1 MKHLHFWLIGWL
13 ALAATACNDDFDFI
27 TDGNFQLEFSTDTL
41 RFDTVFTQ
49 LGSATRSF
57 KVFNR
62 NNRPVRIGKVSIAG
76 NPAGRFRMNVD
87 GVPGNEVENVEIW
100 ANDSIYVFVETTIDP
115 DQPVS
120 VSPFVIEDRI
130 VFETG
135 ERKQEVVL
143 EAWGQNANYFPS
155 RFNRGVPVLLSCNNG
170 TLRWD
175 DPKPYVIYGVI
186 LIDSCALEIAAGTRI
201 HVHGGIA
208 RNDLF
213 GVFNDGII
221 YTLERGSLR
230 VMGTQEQPVIIQG
243 DRLEEGFQSAP
254 GQWQGIIL
262 GKGSKG
268 NRMEW
273 TTVRNSNFGVY
284 VDSLAELTA
293 LNSQFYNTSSSGI
306 VGFRSN
312 ISLTNCLV
320 YNNQATSVQLI
331 QGGNYDFTYCTVAS
345 YGVDASALSLSNFFC
360 YDDFLNC
367 QILRE
372 APLRASFTNC
382 IFFGSRTDELQLSD
396 LFGGQA
402 PDFFDLRFRNCL
414 VRVERLLT
422 QQNGLYAAFFENQC
436 ATCLRGTRD
445 DPVFASV
452 NDRDFRLDSLSIA
465 RGQALPLS
473 GITIDLEGKPRDPL
487 APDIGCFEF

>member
-1 MKHLHFWLIGWL
+1 MKHLHFWLIGLL
-13 ALAATACNDDFDFI
+13 ALAATACNDELDFI

-49 LGSATRSF
+49 LGSATRSV

-87 GVPGNEVENVEIW
+87 GIPGNEVENVEIW
-100 ANDSIYVFVETTIDP
+100 ANDSIYIFVETTIDP
-115 DQPVS
+115 NQPVS

-155 RFNRGVPVLLSCNNG
+155 RFNKGVPVLLSCSNG

-213 GVFNDGII
+213 GVFNDGML

-306 VGFRSN
+306 IGFRSN

-345 YGVDASALSLSNFFC
+345 YGVDASALSVSNFFC

-382 IFFGSRTDELQLSD
+382 IFFGSRADELQLSD
-396 LFGGQA
+396 LFRGQA
-402 PDFFDLRFRNCL
+402 SDFFDLRFRNCL

-422 QQNGLYAAFFENQC
+422 QQDGLYAGFFENQC

-445 DPVFASV
+445 DLVFASISE
-452 NDRDFRLDSLSIA
+452 RDFRLDSLSVA
-465 RGQALPLS
+465 RGQAVPLP
-473 GITIDLEGKPRDPL
+473 GIDIDLEGKPRDPL
-487 APDIGCFEF
+487 APDIGCYEF